1 MQRIEDVLTGLMM
14 IGSTLIVFAIIS
26 VGAFLLLR
34 RSGFISLTILFAVGF
49 LSLYTLR
56 SIYIGFNL
64 IFRGRYRDEMTVRDN
79 WRYSA

>member
-1 MQRIEDVLTGLMM
+1 MQKIEDVLTGLMI
-14 IGSTLIVFAIIS
+14 IGSTLIAFAIVA
-26 VGAFLLLR
+26 VGAFFLLR

-49 LSLYTLR
+49 LTLYTLR

-79 WRYSA
+79 RKYSA